1 MKSLTKRKEVVMKLS
16 LDEVRRLTGPNL
28 LSEYP
33 GSIADVFIS
42 GVNRLDVV
50 NCWQGHLQE
59 CLQAIGWQQQSY
71 YRLYDGGASMS
82 VSAPMD
88 VLYSACDLLELAW
101 DCCVDEIS
109 GTQIHDKAARLLI
122 LRDDIAKERNPALI
136 ALLKTAEQHG
146 VLCLPDDDEVS
157 LGTGTSSQ
165 TWAIDELPM
174 LKNIDWQQ
182 YQQIPLALIT
192 GTNGKSTSVRLAAEI
207 AMAAGMQAGVTSTDF
222 IKVGDTIIDRG
233 DYSGPGG
240 ARMLLRDQRT
250 EIAFLEVARG
260 GLLRRGLP
268 VKEANVSLVTNVASD
283 HLGQYGINTVDE
295 IAHVK
300 LMVAKAIRST
310 NSLIV
315 LNADDERLVKFM
327 PEFFPDDKPA
337 PVCWFSLDASN
348 ALIQSHIRENR
359 PCVYTENGYI
369 IYHYGSKQ
377 NIAEIDRVPMTVNSS
392 AIHNIQNALG
402 VVGLCKTLG
411 ISTEAIQ
418 SGLMSFSSDPADNPG
433 RTNIYDVN
441 GTSVIVDFAHNA
453 HSMKAVMKMAK
464 NMTKSMPDNGKISVM
479 FSHGGDRS
487 NAEIFAVADAVHSI
501 NPSIYILCELETYL
515 RGREVGEISDLVETY
530 LLNKGIPEESLVK
543 APDPLKGAKKAL
555 SSAQSGDLVLLF
567 VLDQREQVDAYL
579 KSLMLP

>member
-1 MKSLTKRKEVVMKLS
+1 MKLS

-28 LSEYP
+28 LSERP
-33 GSIADVFIS
+33 GAIADVFIS
-42 GVNRLDVV
+42 GVDSLHVV

-59 CLQAIGWQQQSY
+59 CLQAVGWQQQSY

-82 VSAPMD
+82 VSAQMD

-101 DCCVDEIS
+101 DCCVDEIC
-109 GTQIHDKAARLLI
+109 GTQIHDKEARLLA
-122 LRDDIAKERNPALI
+122 LRDAISKECNSALI
-136 ALLKTAEQHG
+136 ELLKAAEQHG
-146 VLCLPDDDEVS
+146 VICLPDDDEVS

-165 TWAIDELPM
+165 KWAIDELPS
-174 LKNIDWQQ
+174 LENIDWQQ
-182 YQQIPLALIT
+182 YQQIPLALVT

-240 ARMLLRDQRT
+240 ARMLLRDKRT

-300 LMVAKAIRST
+300 LMVAKAIKSK

-327 PEFFPDDKPA
+327 PEFFPDIQPA
-337 PVCWFSLDASN
+337 PVCWFSMDAHN

-359 PCVYTENGYI
+359 PCVYTENGFI
-369 IYHYGSKQ
+369 IYHHESKQ
-377 NIAEIDRVPMTVNSS
+377 IIAEIDHVPMTVSGT
-392 AIHNIQNALG
+392 AIHNVQNAMG
-402 VVGLCKTLG
+402 VIGLCKTLG
-411 ISTEAIQ
+411 ISTEAIHD
-418 SGLMSFSSDPADNPG
+418 GLMSFNSDPADNPG

-453 HSMKAVMKMAK
+453 HSMKAVMNMAK
-464 NMTKSMPDNGKISVM
+464 NMAKTMPDDGKISVM

-487 NAEIFAVADAVHSI
+487 NTEIFAVADAVHSI
-501 NPSIYILCELETYL
+501 NPTTYILCEIEAYL
-515 RGREVGEISDLVETY
+515 RGREMGEISDLVENY
-530 LLNKGIPEESLVK
+530 LLRKGIPADYLVK
-543 APDPLKGAKKAL
+543 ALDPLMGAKKAL
-555 SSAQSGDLVLLF
+555 EGAKSGDLVLLF
-567 VLDQREQVDAYL
+567 VLDKREQVDSYL
-579 KSLMLP
+579 NSLINA

>member
-1 MKSLTKRKEVVMKLS
+1 MKLS

-33 GSIADVFIS
+33 GAIADVFIS
-42 GVNRLDVV
+42 SVNTMDVV
-50 NCWQGHLQE
+50 NCWLRHLQE
-59 CLQAIGWQQQSY
+59 CLLAIGWQEQSY

-109 GTQIHDKAARLLI
+109 GTTVHDKKARLGSLRKAIEEELNPQLI
-122 LRDDIAKERNPALI
+122 TLI
-136 ALLKTAEQHG
+136 NSANEHG

-165 TWAIDELPM
+165 TWTIGQLPSIES
-174 LKNIDWQQ
+174 LNWQQ
-182 YQQIPLALIT
+182 YKQIPLGLIT

-222 IKVGDTIIDRG
+222 IKVGNTIIDTG

-268 VKEANVSLVTNVASD
+268 VNHADVALVTNVASD

-300 LMVAKAIRST
+300 LMVAKAIKTKGSM
-310 NSLIV
+310 LV

-327 PEFFPDDKPA
+327 PEFFPANQPA
-337 PVCWFSLDASN
+337 PVCWFSLDAN
-348 ALIQSHIRENR
+348 NLLIQDHIRQKR
-359 PCVYTENGYI
+359 PCVYAENGLI
-369 IYHYGSKQ
+369 IFNHDTKQ
-377 NIAEIDRVPMTVNSS
+377 VIAQIDHLPMTVNGI
-392 AIHNIQNALG
+392 AIHNVQNALG
-402 VVGLCKTLG
+402 VVGLCKILG
-411 ISTEAIQ
+411 ISLEAIK
-418 SGLMSFSSDPADNPG
+418 SGLMSFSRNPVDNPG
-433 RTNIYDVN
+433 RGNVYDVN
-441 GTSVIVDFAHNA
+441 GAKVIIDFAHNA
-453 HSMKAVMKMAK
+453 HSMKAVMSMASNMAK
-464 NMTKSMPDNGKISVM
+464 AMPQEGRITVM
-479 FSHGGDRS
+479 FSHAGDRS
-487 NAEIFAVADAVHSI
+487 NQEIFDVADAVESI
-501 NPSIYILCELETYL
+501 HANTYILSELETYL
-515 RGREVGEISDLVETY
+515 RGREIGEISDLVETHM
-530 LLNKGIPEESLVK
+530 LAKGIPQEALIK
-543 APDPLKGAKKAL
+543 ADDPLDGAKKAL
-555 SSAQSGDLVLLF
+555 VDSQNGDLILLF
-567 VLDQREQVDAYL
+567 VLDKREQVENYL
-579 KSLMLP
+579 TTLSLG

>member
-1 MKSLTKRKEVVMKLS
+1 MKLS

-28 LSEYP
+28 LSDKP
-33 GSIADVFIS
+33 GAIADVFIS
-42 GVNRLDVV
+42 GVDSLEVV
-50 NCWQGHLQE
+50 NCWQGHLQS
-59 CLQAIGWQQQSY
+59 CLLAVGWQQQGY

-88 VLYSACDLLELAW
+88 LLYSACDLLELAW
-101 DCCVDEIS
+101 DCCVDEVS
-109 GTQIHDKAARLLI
+109 GTQIHDKEARLVT
-122 LRDDIAKERNPALI
+122 LRDNISKESNPALI
-136 ALLKTAEQHG
+136 ELLKSAQQQG

-165 TWAIDELPM
+165 TWTIDQLPA
-174 LKNIDWQQ
+174 LESIDWQQ

-207 AMAAGMQAGVTSTDF
+207 AMTAGIQAGVTSTDF
-222 IKVGDTIIDRG
+222 IKVGNTIIDSG

-240 ARMLLRDQRT
+240 ARMLLRDKRT

-300 LMVAKAIRST
+300 LMVAKAIKSAS
-310 NSLIV
+310 SLIV

-327 PEFFPDDKPA
+327 PEFFPNAQPA
-337 PVCWFSLDASN
+337 PVCWFSLDANN

-359 PCVYTENGYI
+359 PCVYAENGFI
-369 IYHYGSKQ
+369 IYHHESKQ
-377 NIAEIDRVPMTVNSS
+377 KIAEIDRLPMTVNST
-392 AIHNIQNALG
+392 AMHNVQNALG

-418 SGLMSFSSDPADNPG
+418 SGLMSFGSNPADNPG
-433 RTNIYDVN
+433 RTNVYDVN
-441 GTSVIVDFAHNA
+441 GTTVIVDFAHNA
-453 HSMKAVMKMAK
+453 HSMQAVMTMSKNMAK
-464 NMTKSMPDNGKISVM
+464 TMPDDGKISVM

-487 NAEIFAVADAVHSI
+487 NKEIFDVADAVRSI
-501 NPSIYILCELETYL
+501 NPTTYILCELETYL
-515 RGREVGEISDLVETY
+515 RGREMGEISDLVETY
-530 LLNKGIPEESLVK
+530 LLEKGISERSLVK
-543 APDPLKGAKKAL
+543 ALDPVDGAQKALDGAK
-555 SSAQSGDLVLLF
+555 SGDLVLLF
-567 VLDQREQVDAYL
+567 VLDKREQVDAYL
-579 KSLMLP
+579 SSLMST